1 MLLYRLT
8 NKSKL
13 LQLILPQNQFSKNLN
28 HDANQYIYL
37 TETKIEWTGK
47 EVKWIIMKNP
57 HLQQHDVVSLSLSL
71 SRLDLGLRHWNGR
84 IVFDLVGFF
93 SIKIFLFYG
102 FGLTKNITGPVLF
115 HCGLR
120 IEGPIT
126 RNSSL
131 EGVR

>member
-28 HDANQYIYL
+28 NDANQYIYL

-57 HLQQHDVVSLSLSL
+57 HLQQHDVVSLSLC
-71 SRLDLGLRHWNGR
+71 RLDLGLRHWNGR
-84 IVFDLVGFF
+84 IVFDLVGVF

-115 HCGLR
+115 HFGLR
-120 IEGPIT
+120 FEGPIT